1 MEWRQDR
8 LRRHA
13 AAGKNCICVKNFC
26 KYSFSRPVVGV
37 LGLLVDIVTG
47 GGGILQ
53 LGTGDLDAGGGGA
66 TTGLGT
72 GDPLGVPV
80 PDVATGGK

>member
-1 MEWRQDR
+1 M
-8 LRRHA
+8 
-13 AAGKNCICVKNFC
+13 
-26 KYSFSRPVVGV
+26 GV
-37 LGLLVDIVTG
+37 LGLLVDILTGGGAG

-53 LGTGDLDAGGGGA
+53 LGTAGGLGGGGGGA

-72 GDPLGVPV
+72 GDPLGVPL

>member
-1 MEWRQDR
+1 MD
-8 LRRHA
+8 
-13 AAGKNCICVKNFC
+13 
-26 KYSFSRPVVGV
+26 V
-37 LGLLVDIVTG
+37 LSLLVDIVTG

-53 LGTGDLDAGGGGA
+53 LGTAGGPGGGGGGGGGA
-66 TTGLGT
+66 TAGLGT